1 MGGRILAM
9 GGGTAGGPAEDY
21 LLSLS
26 GENRPRVC
34 FLSTPSAHRPEYVE
48 VFYDAF
54 RHRRCA
60 PYHVELFGVPDAPAE
75 RVAEADIVYVSGGN
89 TANALALWRLH
100 QVDAALR
107 EVWGRNGVLGGW
119 SAGAICWF
127 ENGITDS
134 FGARLAPLNDGLGLL
149 SGSFCPHYDGDEER
163 RQAFLQAVRDGVVP
177 PGFAADEDAAV
188 LFDGSTCEA
197 VAQRE
202 GASAYRVT
210 SEGEEPLQMRSL

>member
-75 RVAEADIVYVSGGN
+75 RVAEADIVCVSGGN

-149 SGSFCPHYDGDEER
+149 SARSVPTTTAMKSGGRPFSKPFATESFPQASPLTRTPQSSSMEVPAKRWRSER
-163 RQAFLQAVRDGVVP
+163 AQAPIA
-177 PGFAADEDAAV
+177 
-188 LFDGSTCEA
+188 
-197 VAQRE
+197 
-202 GASAYRVT
+202 
-210 SEGEEPLQMRSL
+210 